1 MSRPPTGNSCR
12 EETSY
17 HCAAGK
23 VQLGNI
29 RLSCGLVF
37 FSVFAVPNW
46 FNSVQVQKN
55 GFSRMQVKKRS
66 RLVLYVADE

>member
-1 MSRPPTGNSCR
+1 MSRTPTGNSLL

-23 VQLGNI
+23 VQSGNF

-55 GFSRMQVKKRS
+55 SFSRMRVKKE
-66 RLVLYVADE
+66 AG